1 MIGQLTI
8 LMLLEYYQ
16 FILSFG
22 VLSGIA
28 SSLLFTPSIA
38 AVGHFFKKRRG
49 LATGLAST
57 GGSVGGIVF
66 PLMLTDLFER
76 VGYGWAV
83 RILALLS
90 FTLCA
95 TSNFLIRS
103 RLPPA
108 RNARVHPDIR
118 IFGDVTFLLT
128 TIGIFLLEFAL
139 FIPLTYITSY
149 MIANGFDETFSF
161 QIMAILNAG
170 SFLGRALPG
179 YWGDVFGP
187 FNSNIAAVALSVFA
201 CLVVWLPFGETM
213 PGVVVFA
220 VLIGFASGNNIS
232 ISPVCIGRLC
242 KTQHYGRYY
251 ATSYT
256 AVAVA
261 CLVSIPIGGEILAAT
276 DGDYWGLIVFTALV
290 YVASFFTLMA
300 AKISCVGWKLL
311 AVF

>member
-8 LMLLEYYQ
+8 TLLLEFYQ

-28 SSLLFTPSIA
+28 SSLLFTPSIT

-66 PLMLTDLFER
+66 PLMLTELFER
-76 VGYGWAV
+76 VGFGWAV

-108 RNARVHPDIR
+108 RNARVHPDIL
-118 IFGDVTFLLT
+118 IFKNVTFLLT

-149 MIANGFDETFSF
+149 MIAKGFDRTFSF
-161 QIMAILNAG
+161 QILAIFNAG

-201 CLVVWLPFGETM
+201 CLVVWLPFGETL
-213 PGVVVFA
+213 PGIVVFA

-256 AVAVA
+256 VVAVA
-261 CLVSIPIGGEILAAT
+261 CLVNIPIGGEILAAT
-276 DGDYWGLIVFTALV
+276 NGDYWGLIVFTSLL

-311 AVF
+311 AIF